1 MPTYPIDVFMGTCE
15 NVGMFLREKT
25 RTKEGK
31 AHRYW
36 SVVENRRI
44 SGGRV
49 AQRQVLYL
57 GELNDNQRAGWVRTI
72 EAVSGKEPKPR
83 QLALFPDDREVLP
96 ISDCETVR
104 VRLDKIEL
112 RHPREWGASWLGLY
126 VWDMLE
132 LDAFW
137 RMRLPS
143 SRKGTSWLNI
153 LKALVCYR
161 LIDPGS
167 EFRFH
172 REWYVRSA
180 IGDLMGEDYSL
191 AQKDKLYRCLD
202 LLLEHRDEL
211 FGFLKGQW
219 GKLFGAKYEVLLY
232 DLTSTYFESEPPA
245 ADSVS
250 KKRFGYSRDKRSD
263 CVQVVVALVLTP
275 EGFPVAYE
283 VYPGNTRD
291 TATLGEF
298 LDRIEKR
305 YGKFRRTW
313 LMDRGIPTEEMLEK
327 MRERG
332 IDYLVGTPKGHLTRV
347 EKPLLEKTWIE
358 ARENVRVKIFQQE
371 SEFYV
376 YVESQDR
383 VAKERS
389 MRRRR
394 LRRLWAGLRE
404 LRKRKVLTRDDLLMH
419 IGALKK
425 EAGRD
430 FRLVN
435 ISLPKPQEP
444 VNENTFRFSLD
455 RERLRQ
461 AYRRAGRYLLRS
473 NMQAT
478 APETVWENYLL
489 LTRIEQAFK
498 DLKGSL
504 SIRPIWHQLERR
516 IEAHIFVSFL
526 AFCLHTTLR
535 NLARGRAAG
544 LTSET
549 ILEKLSSIQM
559 IDVYLPTTDGRHIVM
574 RRYTQPEKDVLL
586 LLAQLG
592 LTLPEQ
598 PPPKVYASGQVG
610 L

>member
-1 MPTYPIDVFMGTCE
+1 MPTYPLDDTGACE
-15 NVGMFLREKT
+15 NVDMFLREKT
-25 RTKEGK
+25 RTKDGK
-31 AHRYW
+31 THRYW
-36 SVVENRRI
+36 SVVENRRV

-49 AQRQVLYL
+49 VQRQVLYL
-57 GELNDNQRAGWVRTI
+57 GELNDNQRAGWIRTI
-72 EAVSGKEPKPR
+72 EAIWGEKPTAR
-83 QLALFPDDREVLP
+83 QLALFPDDREALP
-96 ISDCETVR
+96 IADCGTVQ

-112 RHPREWGASWLGLY
+112 RRPREWGASWLGLY

-132 LDAFW
+132 LDTFW
-137 RMRLPS
+137 RSRLPS
-143 SRKGTSWLNI
+143 SRKGTSWLNM

-180 IGDLMGEDYSL
+180 IGNLLGEDYSL
-191 AQKDKLYRCLD
+191 AQKDKAYRCLD

-219 GKLFGAKYEVLLY
+219 GKLFEAKYDVLLY
-232 DLTSTYFESEPPA
+232 DLTSTYFESEPPPPDA
-245 ADSVS
+245 VS

-298 LDRIEKR
+298 LDRIEKQ

-347 EKPLLEKTWIE
+347 EKPLLEQTWVE
-358 ARENVRVKIFQQE
+358 ARENVRVKILQQGP
-371 SEFYV
+371 EFYV

-383 VAKERS
+383 VSKERS

-404 LRKRKVLTRDDLLMH
+404 LRNRKSITRDDLLMY

-435 ISLPKPQEP
+435 ISLPEPQEP
-444 VNENTFRFSLD
+444 VNEKTFRFSLD

-461 AYRRAGRYLLRS
+461 AYRREGRYLLRS

-489 LTRIEQAFK
+489 LTRIEQACK

-504 SIRPIWHQLERR
+504 SIRPLWHQWERR
-516 IEAHIFVSFL
+516 IDAHMFASFL
-526 AFCLHTTLR
+526 AFCLHTMLR
-535 NLARGRAAG
+535 NLARGASRRA
-544 LTSET
+544 
-549 ILEKLSSIQM
+549 
-559 IDVYLPTTDGRHIVM
+559 DV
-574 RRYTQPEKDVLL
+574 
-586 LLAQLG
+586 
-592 LTLPEQ
+592 
-598 PPPKVYASGQVG
+598 
-610 L
+610 

>member
-1 MPTYPIDVFMGTCE
+1 
-15 NVGMFLREKT
+15 MFLREKT
-25 RTKEGK
+25 RTKDGK
-31 AHRYW
+31 THRYW
-36 SVVENRRI
+36 SVVENRRV

-49 AQRQVLYL
+49 VQRQVLYL
-57 GELNDNQRAGWVRTI
+57 GELNDTQRAGWIRTI
-72 EAVSGKEPKPR
+72 EAIWGEKPTAR
-83 QLALFPDDREVLP
+83 QLALFPDDREALP
-96 ISDCETVR
+96 IADYETVK

-112 RHPREWGASWLGLY
+112 RRPREWGASWLGLY

-132 LDAFW
+132 LDTFW
-137 RMRLPS
+137 RSRLPS
-143 SRKGTSWLNI
+143 SRKGTSWLNM

-180 IGDLMGEDYSL
+180 IGDLLGDDYSL
-191 AQKDKLYRCLD
+191 AQKDKAYRCLD

-219 GKLFGAKYEVLLY
+219 GKLFGAKYDVLLY
-232 DLTSTYFESEPPA
+232 DLTSTYFESEPPPA
-245 ADSVS
+245 GAVC
-250 KKRFGYSRDKRSD
+250 KNGFRGSRDKRSD

-298 LDRIEKR
+298 LDRIEKQ

-332 IDYLVGTPKGHLTRV
+332 IDYLVGTPKGHLTWV
-347 EKPLLEKTWIE
+347 EKPLLEKTWVE
-358 ARENVRVKIFQQE
+358 ARENVRVKILQQE

-376 YVESQDR
+376 FVESQDR

-394 LRRLWAGLRE
+394 LKRLWASLSE
-404 LRKRKVLTRDDLLMH
+404 LRNRKSITRDDLLMH
-419 IGALKK
+419 IGAFKK

-435 ISLPKPQEP
+435 ISIPKPQEP
-444 VNENTFRFSLD
+444 VNENTFLFSLN

-461 AYRRAGRYLLRS
+461 AYRREGRYLLRS
-473 NMQAT
+473 NMQAD
-478 APETVWENYLL
+478 APETVWETYLL

-504 SIRPIWHQLERR
+504 SIRPLWHQLERR

-535 NLARGRAAG
+535 NLARGRASG
-544 LTSET
+544 LTSEA
-549 ILEKLSSIQM
+549 IMEKLSSMQM
-559 IDVYLPTTDGRHIVM
+559 IDVHLPTTDGRHIVM
-574 RRYTQPEKDVLL
+574 SRYTQPEKDVSL

-598 PPPKVYASGQVG
+598 PPPKVYTSGQVA

>member
-1 MPTYPIDVFMGTCE
+1 
-15 NVGMFLREKT
+15 MFLREKT
-25 RTKEGK
+25 RTKDGK
-31 AHRYW
+31 THRYW
-36 SVVENRRI
+36 SVVENRRV
-44 SGGRV
+44 SGRRV
-49 AQRQVLYL
+49 VQRQVLYL
-57 GELNDNQRAGWVRTI
+57 GELNDNQRAGWIRTI

-83 QLALFPDDREVLP
+83 QLALFPDDREAMP
-96 ISDCETVR
+96 IPDGETVR

-126 VWDMLE
+126 VWNMLE
-132 LDAFW
+132 LDTFW

-180 IGDLMGEDYSL
+180 TGDLLGEDYSL
-191 AQKDKLYRCLD
+191 AQKDKAYRCLD

-211 FGFLKGQW
+211 FAYLKEKW
-219 GKLFGAKYEVLLY
+219 GKLFGAKYDVLLY
-232 DLTSTYFESEPPA
+232 DLTSTYFESDPPPTG
-245 ADSVS
+245 SGS

-291 TATLGEF
+291 TATLEEF
-298 LDRIEKR
+298 LDRIEKQ

-347 EKPLLEKTWIE
+347 EKPLLEQTWMQ
-358 ARENVRVKIFQQE
+358 ARESVRVKVLRQE

-376 YVESQDR
+376 YVESHDR
-383 VAKERS
+383 VSKERA

-394 LRRLWAGLRE
+394 LRRLWMGLRE
-404 LRKRKVLTRDDLLMH
+404 LRNRKALTRDDLLMH

-430 FRLVN
+430 YRLVT
-435 ISLPKPQEP
+435 ISIPKPQEP

-461 AYRRAGRYLLRS
+461 AYRREGRYLLRS

-504 SIRPIWHQLERR
+504 SVRPLWHQLERR

-535 NLARGRAAG
+535 NLARGRAGG
-544 LTSET
+544 LTSEA
-549 ILEKLSSIQM
+549 ILEKLSGIQM
-559 IDVYLPTTDGRHIVM
+559 IDVHLPTTDGRHIVM
-574 RRYTQPEKDVLL
+574 SRYTQPEKDVLL

-598 PPPKVYASGQVG
+598 PPPKVYVSGQVG

>member
-1 MPTYPIDVFMGTCE
+1 
-15 NVGMFLREKT
+15 MFLREKT
-25 RTKEGK
+25 RTKDGK
-31 AHRYW
+31 THRYW
-36 SVVENRRI
+36 SVVENRRV
-44 SGGRV
+44 SGRRV
-49 AQRQVLYL
+49 VQRQVLYL

-72 EAVSGKEPKPR
+72 EAVSGKEPRPR
-83 QLALFPDDREVLP
+83 QLALFPDDREAMP
-96 ISDCETVR
+96 IPDGETVR

-126 VWDMLE
+126 VWNMLE
-132 LDAFW
+132 LDTFW

-161 LIDPGS
+161 LTDPGS

-180 IGDLMGEDYSL
+180 TGDLLGEDYSL
-191 AQKDKLYRCLD
+191 AQKDKAYRCLD

-211 FGFLKGQW
+211 FAYLKEKW
-219 GKLFGAKYEVLLY
+219 GKLFGAKYDVLLY
-232 DLTSTYFESEPPA
+232 DLTSTYFESDPPPA
-245 ADSVS
+245 VSGS
-250 KKRFGYSRDKRSD
+250 KKRFGYSRDNRSD

-291 TATLGEF
+291 TATLEEF
-298 LDRIEKR
+298 LDRIEKQ

-347 EKPLLEKTWIE
+347 EKPLLEQTWMQ
-358 ARENVRVKIFQQE
+358 ARESVRVKVLRQE

-376 YVESQDR
+376 YVESHDR
-383 VAKERS
+383 VSKERA

-394 LRRLWAGLRE
+394 LRRLWMGLRE
-404 LRKRKVLTRDDLLMH
+404 LRNRKALTRDDLLMH

-430 FRLVN
+430 YRLVT
-435 ISLPKPQEP
+435 ISIPKPQEP

-461 AYRRAGRYLLRS
+461 AYRREGRYLLRS

-504 SIRPIWHQLERR
+504 SVRPLWHQLERR

-535 NLARGRAAG
+535 NLARGRAGG
-544 LTSET
+544 LTSEA
-549 ILEKLSSIQM
+549 ILEKLSGIQM
-559 IDVYLPTTDGRHIVM
+559 IDVHLPTTDGRHIVM
-574 RRYTQPEKDVLL
+574 SRYTQPEKDVLL

-598 PPPKVYASGQVG
+598 PPPKVYVSGQVG

>member
-1 MPTYPIDVFMGTCE
+1 
-15 NVGMFLREKT
+15 MFLREKT
-25 RTKEGK
+25 RTKDGK
-31 AHRYW
+31 THRYW
-36 SVVENRRI
+36 SVVENRRV

-49 AQRQVLYL
+49 VQRQVLYL
-57 GELNDNQRAGWVRTI
+57 GELNDNQRAGWIRTI
-72 EAVSGKEPKPR
+72 EAIWGEKPTAR
-83 QLALFPDDREVLP
+83 QLALFPDDREALP
-96 ISDCETVR
+96 IADYETVK

-112 RHPREWGASWLGLY
+112 RRPREWGASWLGLY

-132 LDAFW
+132 LDTFW
-137 RMRLPS
+137 RSRLPS
-143 SRKGTSWLNI
+143 SRKGTSWLNM

-180 IGDLMGEDYSL
+180 IGDLLGEDYSL
-191 AQKDKLYRCLD
+191 AQKDKAYRCLD
-202 LLLEHRDEL
+202 MLLEHRDEL

-219 GKLFGAKYEVLLY
+219 GKLFGAKYDVLLY
-232 DLTSTYFESEPPA
+232 DLTSTYFESEPPPA
-245 ADSVS
+245 GCDS

-298 LDRIEKR
+298 LDRIEKQ

-347 EKPLLEKTWIE
+347 EKPLLEQTWVE
-358 ARENVRVKIFQQE
+358 ARENVRVKILQQGP
-371 SEFYV
+371 EFYV

-383 VAKERS
+383 VSKERS

-404 LRKRKVLTRDDLLMH
+404 LRNRKSITRDDLLMH
-419 IGALKK
+419 IGAFKK

-435 ISLPKPQEP
+435 ISIPEPQEP
-444 VNENTFRFSLD
+444 VNEKTFRFSLD

-461 AYRRAGRYLLRS
+461 AYRREGRYLLRS

-504 SIRPIWHQLERR
+504 SIRPLWHQLERR

-544 LTSET
+544 LTSEA
-549 ILEKLSSIQM
+549 ILEKLSSMQM
-559 IDVYLPTTDGRHIVM
+559 IDVHLPTTDGRHIVM
-574 RRYTQPEKDVLL
+574 SRYTQPEKDVSL

>member
-1 MPTYPIDVFMGTCE
+1 
-15 NVGMFLREKT
+15 MFLRAKS
-25 RTKEGK
+25 RKKDGK

-36 SVVENRRI
+36 SVVENRRVV
-44 SGGRV
+44 GGGV
-49 AQRQVLYL
+49 VQRQVLYL

-72 EAVSGKEPKPR
+72 EAFSGEKTEAK
-83 QLALFPDDREVLP
+83 QLALFPDDREELP
-96 ISDCETVR
+96 ILDCEAIR

-112 RHPREWGASWLGLY
+112 HQPREWGASWLGLY
-126 VWDMLE
+126 LWNLLE
-132 LDAFW
+132 LDTFW
-137 RMRLPS
+137 RERLPS
-143 SRKGTSWLNI
+143 SRKGTSWLNM
-153 LKALVCYR
+153 LKALTCYR

-172 REWYVRSA
+172 REWYLRSA
-180 IGDLMGEDYSL
+180 IGDLLGEGYSL
-191 AQKDKLYRCLD
+191 AQKDKPYRCLD
-202 LLLEHRDEL
+202 LLIEHRDEL
-211 FGFLKGQW
+211 FVFLKEQW
-219 GKLFGAKYEVLLY
+219 GKLFGAKYDVLLY
-232 DLTSTYFESEPPA
+232 DLTSTYFESEPP
-245 ADSVS
+245 SVGSGS

-291 TATLGEF
+291 TATLEEF
-298 LDRIEKR
+298 LDRIEKQ

-313 LMDRGIPTEEMLEK
+313 LMDRGIPTEDMLEK
-327 MRERG
+327 MRSRG

-347 EKPLLEKTWIE
+347 EKPLLEQTWIQ
-358 ARENVRVKIFQQE
+358 ARENVRVKILQQE
-371 SEFYV
+371 PEFYV
-376 YVESQDR
+376 YVESHDR

-394 LRRLWAGLRE
+394 LKRLWAGLHE
-404 LRKRKVLTRDDLLMH
+404 LRHRKALTRDDLLMH

-430 FRLVN
+430 FRLVA
-435 ISLPKPQEP
+435 ISIPKSQEP

-461 AYRRAGRYLLRS
+461 AYRREGRYLLRS
-473 NMQAT
+473 NMQAA

-504 SIRPIWHQLERR
+504 SLRPLWHQLERR

-535 NLARGRAAG
+535 NLARGRAGG

-559 IDVYLPTTDGRHIVM
+559 IDVHLPTTDGRHIVM
-574 RRYTQPEKDVLL
+574 SRYTQPEKDVLL

-598 PPPKVYASGQVG
+598 PPPKVYASGQTS